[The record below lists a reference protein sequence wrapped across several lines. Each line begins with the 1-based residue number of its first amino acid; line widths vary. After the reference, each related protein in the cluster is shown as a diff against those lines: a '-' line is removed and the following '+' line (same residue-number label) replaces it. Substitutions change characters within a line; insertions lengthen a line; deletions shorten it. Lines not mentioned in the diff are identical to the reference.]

1 MKYDLARLEAVAE
14 GDKDF
19 IVKVLKVFI
28 VEVST
33 DIQKMQDAF
42 KADEML
48 EISKLAHKIKPN
60 LILLG
65 LDQTTS
71 LCIRIEKNRLTPMPV
86 ATLIKQLNDLQA
98 SVAEVVE
105 VLKSD
110 FSLV

>member
-48 EISKLAHKIKPN
+48 KISKLAHKIKPN

-65 LDQTTS
+65 LDQATS
-71 LCIRIEKNRLTPMPV
+71 LFIRIEKNRLTPMPV

>member
-65 LDQTTS
+65 LDQATS
-71 LCIRIEKNRLTPMPV
+71 LCISIEKNRLTPMPV

>member
-48 EISKLAHKIKPN
+48 QKYQNWPIK
-60 LILLG
+60 
-65 LDQTTS
+65 
-71 LCIRIEKNRLTPMPV
+71 
-86 ATLIKQLNDLQA
+86 
-98 SVAEVVE
+98 
-105 VLKSD
+105 
-110 FSLV
+110 

>member
-65 LDQTTS
+65 LDQATS
-71 LCIRIEKNRLTPMPV
+71 LCIRIEKNRLTLMPV

>member
-65 LDQTTS
+65 LDQATS
-71 LCIRIEKNRLTPMPV
+71 LCIRIENNRLTPMPV

>member
-28 VEVST
+28 KEVST

-65 LDQTTS
+65 LDQATS
-71 LCIRIEKNRLTPMPV
+71 SCDTP
-86 ATLIKQLNDLQA
+86 
-98 SVAEVVE
+98 
-105 VLKSD
+105 
-110 FSLV
+110 

>member
-1 MKYDLARLEAVAE
+1 MKYDLARLEALAE

-65 LDQTTS
+65 LDQATALS
-71 LCIRIEKNRLTPMPV
+71 VKIEKNRLKPLP
-86 ATLIKQLNDLQA
+86 LSILKNQLDELQA
-98 SVAEVVE
+98 LVAKVV
-105 VLKSD
+105 VLLKRD

>member
-14 GDKDF
+14 RDKDF

-65 LDQTTS
+65 LDQATS

>member
-1 MKYDLARLEAVAE
+1 
-14 GDKDF
+14 
-19 IVKVLKVFI
+19 
-28 VEVST
+28 
-33 DIQKMQDAF
+33 
-42 KADEML
+42 ML

-65 LDQTTS
+65 LDQATS
-71 LCIRIEKNRLTPMPV
+71 LCIHIEKNRLTPMPV

>member
-28 VEVST
+28 VEVSA

-65 LDQTTS
+65 LDHAAS
-71 LCIRIEKNRLTPMPV
+71 LCMRIEKNRLTPMPV

-98 SVAEVVE
+98 SVAEVVG
-105 VLKSD
+105 VIKRD

>member
-1 MKYDLARLEAVAE
+1 MKYDLARLEALAE

-28 VEVST
+28 VEVSA

-42 KADEML
+42 KVDEML

-65 LDQTTS
+65 LDQATALS
-71 LCIRIEKNRLTPMPV
+71 VKIEKNRLKPLP
-86 ATLIKQLNDLQA
+86 LSILKNQLDELQA
-98 SVAEVVE
+98 LVAKVV
-105 VLKSD
+105 VLLKRD

>member
-1 MKYDLARLEAVAE
+1 LAN
-14 GDKDF
+14 
-19 IVKVLKVFI
+19 
-28 VEVST
+28 
-33 DIQKMQDAF
+33 
-42 KADEML
+42 
-48 EISKLAHKIKPN
+48 KIKPN

-65 LDQTTS
+65 LDQATS
-71 LCIRIEKNRLTPMPV
+71 PCIRIEKNRLTPMPV